1 MVGGVLLVA
10 GLFFSAALERQG
22 AVLGDV
28 GLMVATHVMGVV
40 GLVLAPIGAVAGL
53 LLLVRRLSVRVALGA
68 TMLVVAAAAALAA
81 RVPGEL
87 RFSSKF
93 YTEAGA

>member
-1 MVGGVLLVA
+1 
-10 GLFFSAALERQG
+10 
-22 AVLGDV
+22 
-28 GLMVATHVMGVV
+28 MVATHVMG
-40 GLVLAPIGAVAGL
+40 GRARARPDRGCRRLAPPGAAS
-53 LLLVRRLSVRVALGA
+53 SVRVVLGA
-68 TMLVVAAAAALAA
+68 TMLVVAAAATLAA